1 MKTVSLILF
10 TLVLAALVTSAV
22 PVHAASS
29 GAVLDDAPGNS
40 IVDALKSFAKGGW
53 GKALFFCSLITGVIC
68 LLFTRHRHF
77 GLISLVFGILLGI
90 FGGLGDSLWSLFTSW
105 GGGN

>member
-1 MKTVSLILF
+1 MRTISLILL
-10 TLVLAALVTSAV
+10 LVLLAGLVPGAM
-22 PVHAASS
+22 PVHAAGG

-105 GGGN
+105 DGGN